1 MSEMGG
7 FHYSG
12 LVELEKLE
20 LNLDN
25 YNHFIVTQF
34 INHAK
39 SKNKVLDF
47 GAGIGTLSNIW
58 NKLEDTSSITCL
70 EPDEGQVKI
79 ILERGLSGFTSL
91 SVDSAFDYIFTSNVL
106 EHIDDDRAAIKFLF
120 NHLSLDGKVGI
131 FVPANKFIYSHID
144 KKLEHFRRYDK
155 KELIEKVAGAGFKI
169 DSCVFVDSIGLFAWL
184 FLKIFKLQISESGS
198 RLLPIYDKFIWPI
211 SQFLDNLGLKYLFGK
226 NLLLLA
232 CKK

>member
-7 FHYSG
+7 FHYLG

-20 LNLDN
+20 LNLN
-25 YNHFIVTQF
+25 HYNHFIVTQF
-34 INHAK
+34 INHATSK
-39 SKNKVLDF
+39 SNVLDF

-58 NKLEDTSSITCL
+58 KKLEETSSITCL

-79 ILERGLSGFTSL
+79 ILERGLSGITSL
-91 SVDSAFDYIFTSNVL
+91 SKDSEFDYIFTSNVL

-120 NHLSLDGKVGI
+120 NHLISGGKVGI

-144 KKLEHFRRYDK
+144 KKLEHFRRYGK
-155 KELIEKVAGAGFKI
+155 KELSEKVAESGFKI

-232 CKK
+232 SKN

>member
-34 INHAK
+34 INHAT

-58 NKLEDTSSITCL
+58 KKLEGTSSITCL
-70 EPDEGQVKI
+70 EPDESQVKI

-120 NHLSLDGKVGI
+120 NHLNSGGKVGI

-144 KKLEHFRRYDK
+144 KKLEHIRRYDK

-169 DSCVFVDSIGLFAWL
+169 DSCVFVDSIGFAWL

-232 CKK
+232 SKK

>member
-34 INHAK
+34 INHAT

-58 NKLEDTSSITCL
+58 KKLEGTSSITCL
-70 EPDEGQVKI
+70 EPDQSQVKI

-120 NHLSLDGKVGI
+120 NHLISGGKVGI

-144 KKLEHFRRYDK
+144 KKLEHIRRYDK

-169 DSCVFVDSIGLFAWL
+169 DSCVFVDSIGFAWL

-232 CKK
+232 SKK

>member
-34 INHAK
+34 INHAT

-58 NKLEDTSSITCL
+58 KKLEGTSSITCL
-70 EPDEGQVKI
+70 EPDQSQVKI

-120 NHLSLDGKVGI
+120 NHLISGGKVGI

-169 DSCVFVDSIGLFAWL
+169 DSCVFVDSIGFAWL

-232 CKK
+232 SKK